1 MILPVDHVAAK
12 QFVAARLLTQKV
24 SETPR
29 TWLGVDG
36 LRGRLLKNMATTKVY
51 HLDVGALP
59 LKIADKEYR
68 RGVYFPSEEKI
79 VVNLPSAARSQRP

>member
-1 MILPVDHVAAK
+1 
-12 QFVAARLLTQKV
+12 
-24 SETPR
+24 
-29 TWLGVDG
+29 
-36 LRGRLLKNMATTKVY
+36 MATTKVY